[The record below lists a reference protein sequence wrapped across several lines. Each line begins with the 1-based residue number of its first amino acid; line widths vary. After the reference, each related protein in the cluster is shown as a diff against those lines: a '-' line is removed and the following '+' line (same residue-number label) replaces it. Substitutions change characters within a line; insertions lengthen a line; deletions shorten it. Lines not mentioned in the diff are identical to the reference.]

1 MLNIKTGDSDPEMMG
16 WRSRGKTV
24 SLRQEVKE
32 RDESEKDFNGFDV
45 VTQVEKEREIER
57 KSSIGLHVIKA
68 TNTHTGKVMFHDL
81 FWCI

>member
-1 MLNIKTGDSDPEMMG
+1 
-16 WRSRGKTV
+16 
-24 SLRQEVKE
+24 VKE
-32 RDESEKDFNGFDV
+32 RDESEKDFNRFDV

-68 TNTHTGKVMFHDL
+68 TNTHTGKVMFHDS